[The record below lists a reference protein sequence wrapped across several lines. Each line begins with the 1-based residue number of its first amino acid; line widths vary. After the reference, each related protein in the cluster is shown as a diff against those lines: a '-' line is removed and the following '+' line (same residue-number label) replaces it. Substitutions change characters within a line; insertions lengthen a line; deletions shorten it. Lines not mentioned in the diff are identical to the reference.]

1 MSGSFKHTTAE
12 EIMAEIE
19 ANKAIVQSIDQ
30 QMEMR
35 KGRTGDEHEAW
46 AIRARDKRAYV
57 LKTISDLQR
66 RLGGNDPSA
75 ATADNSNEKILRE
88 HNILLNERVN
98 ELTTRVNELE
108 TANSL
113 LTARLRAIDNARS

>member
-1 MSGSFKHTTAE
+1 MSGSFRHTTAE

-19 ANKAIVQSIDQ
+19 AHKAVVQSIDQ

-35 KGRTGDEHEAW
+35 KGRTGADHEAW

-57 LKTISDLQR
+57 LKAISDLQH

-75 ATADNSNEKILRE
+75 APSDSGNEKILRE

-108 TANSL
+108 TTNAL
-113 LTARLRAIDNARS
+113 LTARLRATDSTRP

>member
-35 KGRTGDEHEAW
+35 KGRTGDEYEAW

-75 ATADNSNEKILRE
+75 ATTDNSNEKILRE